1 MLYTSNISES
11 EQIRYIIYEEE
22 FEDRFPICGEETP
35 EEPGSC
41 DEGSEG
47 STGPDDAED
56 ADADADADAVA
67 DADAD
72 ADTDLDSDLDDDE
85 IGGEEAASSDDD
97 GKGGGCATAGAESA
111 SHLAWLGLALIG
123 ARRRR

>member
-1 MLYTSNISES
+1 MRALVLLALVACDALK
-11 EQIRYIIYEEE
+11 
-22 FEDRFPICGEETP
+22 EDSSLDT
-35 EEPGSC
+35 
-41 DEGSEG
+41 
-47 STGPDDAED
+47 AED
-56 ADADADADAVA
+56 MDA